1 MFGQMYFVGTIL
13 ISATFFLVGNG
24 LIATLTPLRAD
35 LDGYSALALG
45 ALGASYYA
53 GFAAGCFTA
62 PVLFV
67 RTGHVRAFAIAAAIA
82 AVSILL
88 QPILSAPITWFFLR
102 AATGLCVA
110 VLYMTLE
117 SWLDERATNEMRVH
131 VLSVYIVVNL
141 GAIVLGQWLLLLGS
155 PMSFELFT
163 IATLC
168 FCICLVP
175 VGFARLPQPNP
186 LLMPPLDIKR
196 LFAIAPVGASAC
208 ITAGLA
214 HGAFW
219 ALAPSYALSLGF
231 DARQLAF
238 LMSVFVLG
246 GALLQWPVGRISDR
260 VDRRGV
266 IALICTAG
274 AIAGLLLGLFG
285 RLLLGSPEI
294 FYALIFMLGGSLLP
308 LYAVS
313 VAHASDRLPSA
324 DFRQTSAGLFV
335 IFASAAAVGP
345 VLAAVFT
352 VVTNGYTGALFVFV
366 ALANALMAFF
376 AFTREWLHEV
386 PSEEERQTF
395 ASLPQ
400 GSVAAFAMDP
410 RAPKDDA

>member
-1 MFGQMYFVGTIL
+1 L
-13 ISATFFLVGNG
+13 
-24 LIATLTPLRAD
+24 
-35 LDGYSALALG
+35 
-45 ALGASYYA
+45 
-53 GFAAGCFTA
+53 FT
-62 PVLFV
+62 

-82 AVSILL
+82 TVSILL
-88 QPILSAPITWFFLR
+88 QPILSAPIMWFFLR
-102 AATGLCVA
+102 AATGLCAA

-117 SWLDERATNEMRVH
+117 SWLHERATSETRIH
-131 VLSVYIVVNL
+131 VLSAYTVISF

-163 IATLC
+163 MAALC

-186 LLMPPLDIKR
+186 LLMPQLDVKK
-196 LFAIAPVGASAC
+196 LFAVAPVGAAAC
-208 ITAGLA
+208 ITAGLT

-231 DARQLAF
+231 DAGRLAF

-246 GALLQWPVGRISDR
+246 GALFQWPVGRISDR
-260 VDRRGV
+260 IDRRSI

-274 AIAGLLLGLFG
+274 AIAGILLGLFG

-294 FYALIFMLGGSLLP
+294 FYTLIFLLGGSILP
-308 LYAVS
+308 LYS
-313 VAHASDRLPSA
+313 ICVAHAGDRLPNA
-324 DFRQTSAGLFV
+324 DFRQTSAGLFMV
-335 IFASAAAVGP
+335 FAGAAVVGP
-345 VLAAVFT
+345 VLAAIFT
-352 VVTNGYTGALFVFV
+352 VITNGYAGALFVFI

-376 AFTREWLHEV
+376 AFTREWLHEA
-386 PSEEERQTF
+386 PSEEEHQTF

-410 RAPKDDA
+410 RAPKDEA